1 MSLCLRGFL
10 MKTSSCDYI
19 VVGSGI
25 AGLRA
30 AIELVRSGSVRVFC
44 KGEPSQSN
52 TRWAQGGIAAAMQE
66 GDTVE
71 FHLQDTLNA
80 GDGLC
85 YEPAVR
91 VLVEDGPAR
100 IEELVDWGAQFDS
113 VNGKFVF
120 GREGAHS
127 RNRILH
133 AGDATGKEI
142 VRALLNWVEQTRGIE
157 IVSHAPAIDVIV
169 QDNHCLGIL
178 AMDEQTGETSS
189 CFARAVLLATGGA
202 GQIFSHTTNPEVA
215 TADGA
220 AMAYRAGCEMMDL
233 EFFQFHPTAFHF
245 ADAPRFLL
253 TEALRG
259 EGATLRNMHG
269 KAFMKQVHPLGDLA
283 PRDVVS
289 RAIISEIK
297 ESKSS
302 WVYLDATS
310 IARKKLRARFPNI
323 YQFLESYDLDLAADL
338 IPISPSAHY
347 WMGGVRTG
355 LDAQTSLP
363 GLFAAGEVA
372 CTGVHGANRLAS
384 NSLLE
389 GLVFGAR
396 AGVAMKDFSQRRQDH
411 EGREEENNNSLRTLR
426 LCEKPPQ
433 DLRLQLQESN
443 WQHLGLIRNRAG
455 IEEAIR
461 FAESMPPFDPR
472 SLPELELRNLL
483 DCSTLIGSFARKREE
498 SRGSHFREDFPAKNP
513 EWTGHHT
520 VLRNSTIEI
529 VGLTTENTEDTE
541 QKKS

>member
-1 MSLCLRGFL
+1 

-30 AIELVRSGSVRVFC
+30 AIDLVKTGSVRVFC

-91 VLVEDGPAR
+91 VLVEDGPSR
-100 IEELVDWGAQFDS
+100 IEELVDWGAQFDT

-142 VRALLNWVEQTRGIE
+142 VRALLNWVEQTHGIE
-157 IVSHAPAIDVIV
+157 IISHVPAVDVIV
-169 QDNHCLGIL
+169 EDNHCVGIL
-178 AMDEQTGETSS
+178 AMDEQTGETSA
-189 CFARAVLLATGGA
+189 CHARAVLLATGGA
-202 GQIFSHTTNPEVA
+202 GQIFSHTTNPDVA

-245 ADAPRFLL
+245 AGAPRFLL

-259 EGATLRNMHG
+259 EGATLRNIES
-269 KAFMKQVHPLGDLA
+269 KAFMKEYHPLGDLA

-289 RAIISEIK
+289 RAIVSEIK
-297 ESKSS
+297 NTKGS
-302 WVYLDATS
+302 WVLLDATS
-310 IARKKLRARFPNI
+310 IGRKKLRARFPNI
-323 YQFLESYDLDLAADL
+323 YQFLETYKLDLSVDL

-396 AGVAMKDFSQRRQDH
+396 AGEAMKDFSQRRK
-411 EGREEENNNSLRTLR
+411 ESEERKEEKNDTLRTLR
-426 LCEKPPQ
+426 LCEKPP
-433 DLRLQLQESN
+433 DELRPQLQEIN

-455 IEEAIR
+455 IDKAIR
-461 FAESMPPFDPR
+461 FAESVLPFDPR
-472 SLPELELRNLL
+472 NLQELELRNLL

-498 SRGSHFREDFPAKNP
+498 SRGSHFREDFPVKKT
-513 EWTGHHT
+513 EWAGHHT
-520 VLRNSTIEI
+520 VLRNGNIEI
-529 VGLTTENTEDTE
+529 IELTTENTEDTE
-541 QKKS
+541 KKKS